1 MYMPAVMAFL
11 HHLAAFS
18 VVAALVVEVV
28 LFKPPLTVAQAQII
42 HRTDRLF
49 GLAAGLVLVVGLLR
63 VVYFEKGAGYYFTD
77 AFFLAK
83 FIAFLAAS
91 IISIY
96 PTVLFVSWSRA
107 LKQGV
112 APEMTAAQVR
122 RARMCLMWEL
132 AAIGIILFCA
142 PFMARGFGYFGSGA
156 S

>member
-11 HHLAAFS
+11 HHLAAFA

-28 LFKPPLTVAQAQII
+28 LFKPPLTVAQARII
-42 HRTDRLF
+42 QRTDRLF

-96 PTVLFVSWSRA
+96 PTVMFLSWSRA

-112 APEMTAAQVR
+112 APEMTAARAR

-132 AAIGIILFCA
+132 TAIGIILLCA
-142 PFMARGFGYFGSGA
+142 PFMARGFGYLGGGA